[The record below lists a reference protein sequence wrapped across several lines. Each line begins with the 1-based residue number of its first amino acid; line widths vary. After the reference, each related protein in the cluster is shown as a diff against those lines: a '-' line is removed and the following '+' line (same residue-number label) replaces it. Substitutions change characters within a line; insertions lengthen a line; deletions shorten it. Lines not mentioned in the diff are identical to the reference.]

1 MSPRDLHDDPLE
13 TDVVVVGAGLA
24 GLTAAAVAAE
34 QPGTRVTVLDPHPV
48 GGQARTDVRNGFVFN
63 RGPRALY
70 LSGAGRPILESLG
83 VDTSAGG
90 VPAAKGAMGRVD
102 GRTLLLP
109 QGLAS
114 GIRSPL
120 VGLRDLAQVGPLL
133 ARLPKLADTVEPGQ
147 SFEGWITSR
156 RLRPTVAALV
166 RMLAR
171 VATYTNAPDLVD
183 ARAVLTNMALA
194 LTDGVWYLDGGFQ
207 RLVDGLLATCERRGV
222 TVVSGDEGRVA
233 HVEVIAD
240 DRVVVD
246 LGNRWITTRTA
257 VLAAGGPD
265 QAIRLIGSP
274 PPGWTGLGP
283 SPTAACLE
291 LGLRR
296 LPHHRVVFG
305 VDEPT
310 YLSTHC
316 PPADLAP
323 PGHAVVHVMRYQP
336 VDDTMPV
343 DDQRALLHEVAT
355 SAGIDADDIVEERF
369 LARMVVTGP
378 LPTAVGGGLAGRPPV
393 EVPDHPGMLVA
404 GDWVGPTGLLSDAAV
419 ASGAEAGRLA
429 ANRATRMAVA

>member
-1 MSPRDLHDDPLE
+1 MTTRDPQADPLE
-13 TDVVVVGAGLA
+13 SDVVVIGAGLA
-24 GLTAAAVAAE
+24 GLTAAAAAAE
-34 QPGTRVTVLDPHPV
+34 QPGARVTVLDPHPV
-48 GGQARTDVRNGFVFN
+48 GGQARTDLRNGFVFN

-70 LSGAGRPILESLG
+70 LGGAGRPILEALG

-90 VPAAKGAMGRVD
+90 APATKGAMGRID
-102 GRTLLLP
+102 GRALLLP
-109 QGLAS
+109 QDFAS

-120 VGLRDLAQVGPLL
+120 AGVRDLAQLGPLL
-133 ARLPKLADTVEPGQ
+133 ARLPKVVDAVEPGQ
-147 SFEGWITSR
+147 TLQEWIASR

-166 RMLAR
+166 HMLAR
-171 VATYTNAPDLVD
+171 VATYTNAPDVVD

-194 LTDGVWYLDGGFQ
+194 LTDGVRYLDGGFQ

-222 TVVSGDEGRVA
+222 TVVTGDAGRVV
-233 HVEVIAD
+233 HVESITD

-246 LGNRWITTRTA
+246 LGDRWIKARTA

-265 QAIRLIGSP
+265 QAIRLLGSTP
-274 PPGWTGLGP
+274 AAWTRLGP

-296 LPHHRVVFG
+296 MPHHRVVFG

-336 VDDTMPV
+336 VDDTMRA
-343 DDQRALLHEVAT
+343 DDQRQLLHAVAT

-378 LPTAVGGGLAGRPPV
+378 LPTADGGGLAGRPPV
-393 EVPDHPGMLVA
+393 QVADHRGVLVA

-429 ANRATRMAVA
+429 ADRASRMAVA